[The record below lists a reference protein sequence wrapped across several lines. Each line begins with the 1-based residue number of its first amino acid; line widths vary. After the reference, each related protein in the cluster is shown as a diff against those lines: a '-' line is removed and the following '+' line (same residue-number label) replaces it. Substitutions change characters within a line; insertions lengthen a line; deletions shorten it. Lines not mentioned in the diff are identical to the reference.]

1 MYLKITRRK
10 YKGKIIEHAKI
21 VESYKDNQ
29 VSRQRIILSLGTIK
43 NNEDRI
49 HYQGILDSMKKGN
62 ENFIKIG
69 ELKAVNAKQFGI
81 TYTTNKLLEKYKIG
95 EILKTEL
102 SDNKAKFNI
111 YEIIKALMINRL
123 VKPSS
128 ELSAIEWINEDY
140 SEEMNV
146 QLHQVYRS
154 LDYLIPKKDI
164 IEKRIFES
172 LKIMLKLNLDF
183 AHYDLTSTYFEGCNC
198 SIAFYGYSRDHRKDR
213 KQVVIGLV
221 MIDGIPI
228 HHEVYKGNTV
238 DKSTL
243 EGMIKNVKEKFG
255 LREIAIV
262 ADRGIIT
269 ENNLDLLENQEYQYI
284 LGVQR
289 RNNKIPEEHLI
300 KEIESEDKH
309 FAKEVH
315 KEIIKK
321 EGREFTRR
329 YILCLDNQTKKE
341 RLEDLK
347 EIKEDKEE
355 KLDELLKKYKASRI
369 SKKGKKMTKESLINQ
384 AFKILGKNKRLFHVE
399 LAEDGFKYTFNK
411 KNYEYEEKIAG
422 KFLLITNTDKS
433 PEQIMRSYKELQTVE
448 NAFDESKNFLYVRPI
463 SHWKEHRVRAHIFVC
478 YLSFLIESIIE
489 RFSKESAR
497 VTLRELD
504 RIKLVEIKVK
514 NKIEKKLTMKPLE
527 NASNIFKELKIKN
540 PLYSISDTHSIIH
553 NYEYFY

>member
-1 MYLKITRRK
+1 MYLKITK
-10 YKGKIIEHAKI
+10 KKIKEGIGMYAKI
-21 VESYKDNQ
+21 VESYWDKETNTPRQKLIMNLGVVKSEKDI
-29 VSRQRIILSLGTIK
+29 QRFKKIL
-43 NNEDRI
+43 E
-49 HYQGILDSMKKGN
+49 SMKKGVTHVDFN
-62 ENFIKIG
+62 KIEIYNVKEYG
-69 ELKAVNAKQFGI
+69 V
-81 TYTTNKLLEKYKIG
+81 TYTTNKLLEKYKID
-95 EILKTEL
+95 EILQRAL
-102 SDNKAKFNI
+102 SDNKAKFDI
-111 YEIIKALMINRL
+111 YGVIKALTINRL
-123 VKPSS
+123 VRPSS
-128 ELSAIEWINEDY
+128 ELSALDWICEDY
-140 SEEMNV
+140 SEDLNIYGN
-146 QLHQVYRS
+146 QVYRA

-164 IEKRIFES
+164 IEKEIFQS
-172 LKIMLKLNLDF
+172 LKDTLKLNTEF
-183 AHYDLTSTYFEGCNC
+183 AHYDLTSTYFEGCKC

-255 LREIAIV
+255 LREIVIV

-269 ENNLDLLENQEYQYI
+269 EDNLNLLENQEYQYI

-321 EGREFTRR
+321 EEREFTRR

-341 RLEDLK
+341 RLENLK
-347 EIKEDKEE
+347 IIKKDKEK
-355 KLDELLKKYKASRI
+355 KLNELQKKYKASWK

-384 AFKILGKNKRLFHVE
+384 AFKLLGKNKRLFHVE
-399 LAEDGFKYTFNK
+399 LAEDGFKYTFNE

-422 KFLLITNTDKS
+422 KFLLVTNTNKS
-433 PEQIMRSYKELQTVE
+433 PEKVMKVYKELQTVE

-463 SHWKEHRVRAHIFVC
+463 FHWREHRVRAHIFVC

-489 RFSKESAR
+489 KFSKESAR
-497 VTLRELD
+497 MTIRELK
-504 RIKLVEIKVK
+504 RIKMS
-514 NKIEKKLTMKPLE
+514 KLIAGNNSREVLTRITQE
-527 NASNIFKELKIKN
+527 QRDIFKEIKI
-540 PLYSISDTHSIIH
+540 PGPII
-553 NYEYFY
+553 F